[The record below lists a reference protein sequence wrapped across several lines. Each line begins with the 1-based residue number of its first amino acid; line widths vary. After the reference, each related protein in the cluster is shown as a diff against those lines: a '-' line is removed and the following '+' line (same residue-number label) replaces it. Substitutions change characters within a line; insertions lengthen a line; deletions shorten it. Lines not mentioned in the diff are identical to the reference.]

1 MGFRDITN
9 VDPTVSRRNKGV
21 GSLKLRE
28 LVFDHGVIPEFSR
41 RLECVES
48 HFVDNRLRYKL
59 RVTFKI
65 KYTVLIITYAK
76 DPRRIEDGD
85 IPADF

>member
-1 MGFRDITN
+1 MTTASYQNLAD
-9 VDPTVSRRNKGV
+9 DWSVSRVTG
-21 GSLKLRE
+21 
-28 LVFDHGVIPEFSR
+28 
-41 RLECVES
+41 

-65 KYTVLIITYAK
+65 KDTVLIITYAK